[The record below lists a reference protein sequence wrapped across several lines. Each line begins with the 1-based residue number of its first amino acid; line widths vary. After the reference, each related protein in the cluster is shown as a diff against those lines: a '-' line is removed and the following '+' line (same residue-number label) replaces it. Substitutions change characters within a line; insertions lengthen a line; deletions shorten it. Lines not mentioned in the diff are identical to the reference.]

1 MENQI
6 VVNGISVPAK
16 VVTLSYIFRAIKDQ
30 KKLDELVAAA
40 ASKGTNHVSYEVV
53 EPEDETSDTLYRRKQ
68 EDYQVTIPD
77 FSQLLPDATL
87 AKFIEATVIEAL

>member
-1 MENQI
+1 MENAI
-6 VVNGISVPAK
+6 VVNGIEVPSK

-53 EPEDETSDTLYRRKQ
+53 EPEDETSDTLFIVVSRR
-68 EDYQVTIPD
+68 TIKSL
-77 FSQLLPDATL
+77 FLTSRNCCLMLP
-87 AKFIEATVIEAL
+87 